1 MDSDLDQLILDAR
14 TSLDQAF
21 RKATYKACL
30 DIIID
35 WAVEVPIYQRQNCI
49 IFSAERIQLDTVTP
63 DITTF
68 WGWTGDIELLEMN

>member
-1 MDSDLDQLILDAR
+1 MMDAR
-14 TSLDQAF
+14 SSDDQAF

-35 WAVEVPIYQRQNCI
+35 WAVEIPIYQRQNCYV
-49 IFSAERIQLDTVTP
+49 FSAERVNMKTVTP

-68 WGWTGDIELLEMN
+68 WKWRQDIELMEMN

>member
-1 MDSDLDQLILDAR
+1 MKAR
-14 TSLDQAF
+14 TSDDQAF

-49 IFSAERIQLDTVTP
+49 IFSTERVKMDTVTP

-68 WGWTGDIELLEMN
+68 WVWWNDIEKLEMN

>member
-1 MDSDLDQLILDAR
+1 LILDAR
-14 TSLDQAF
+14 TSPDQDF

-49 IFSAERIQLDTVTP
+49 IFSSERVKLDTVTP

-68 WGWTGDIELLEMN
+68 WGWASDIELLEMVEED